1 MKKMILFSIGM
12 IFLYTYT
19 GCQDE
24 VLLPNYN
31 TIDVTQDS
39 PKDAKLKFGESVLLN
54 NEMLITFIS
63 VGADSRCPI
72 DAVCV
77 WAGDAEIKLKIK
89 KGGLEKDVVLHT
101 GLSPR
106 SFVVDG
112 YEIIL
117 TDVLPLRKVN
127 DNIKPDQY
135 SIQLRFNYNV
145 GSEKK
150 QVYFIDGNT
159 DWVLKKDALAVNSA
173 VIENNELVMSV
184 SYSGGCATHLIDLY
198 AYTGILKSNPPQM
211 NLVLSH
217 NSNKDMCEAY
227 ITKTFRFDLNSIKEY
242 LGAQVG
248 GTGTVILN
256 INGTDGKPI
265 KQSPVTYK
273 Y

>member
-1 MKKMILFSIGM
+1 MKRLILLLLGI
-12 IFLYTYT
+12 LTLLTYN

-24 VLLPNYN
+24 VLLSDYQAVSVSSN
-31 TIDVTQDS
+31 TPASVT
-39 PKDAKLKFGESVLLN
+39 LKHGESAFLN
-54 NEMLITFIS
+54 DELLITFS
-63 VGADSRCPI
+63 GVGADSRCPI
-72 DAVCV
+72 DAICV
-77 WAGDAEIKLKIK
+77 WAGDAEVKLKLK

-101 GLSPR
+101 GLSPM
-106 SFVVDG
+106 SFVIDG